1 MFEQIAKLAI
11 LSRLFQA
18 LIREKIIKKE
28 SISFLS
34 KDKIE
39 IHISSNLKL
48 TAFIKSFFSFERF
61 DLIKNLYLENS
72 GIVSE
77 ISHPNDLLDLIK
89 EQWMQENENSGN
101 SFDQFQIEIQNSV
114 SNMILAQMSFEMNKS
129 LFENDK
135 KEYGIKNSID
145 WVLIHKEKNDKFSS
159 LSFYEQSVLNGHP
172 VHPGAKTRMGMNLE
186 DLIQYSPEWRK
197 VVSLKLLAID
207 KKNSKITMD
216 KNGNLC
222 DILFMDYPGLEEKFK
237 LEMNNNGLN
246 YELYDLIPVHPWQL
260 KKIIPQIFQDQLRDK
275 KIIPIN
281 SFQINARSLISFRS
295 FATEPHEN
303 NNSCHI
309 KTSINLLTTS
319 DVRTISPRATQSGPL
334 ISNILNSI
342 QNNLK
347 EFKDGKFKIQSEIAG
362 IYYNE
367 NSDRYS
373 KLEKAKLGQ
382 NLSCILRDNPEKFIK
397 SMDICMPAAALLEK
411 SPLSNKIILNELIDI
426 YKREK
431 YFYSEIDCVISFF
444 KKYTELSIPP
454 LLTLMSKYGISLEA
468 HMQNSMVSFR
478 NGEPILLIVRD
489 FSDIRIFE
497 ERLLK
502 HNYSLNLDI
511 QNSMIFCKNI
521 SVLHKNIFYSFFQS
535 HIGEIVV
542 TLNREFG
549 IEEMLLWKIV
559 RNKCSDTFN
568 ELKKEP
574 DFKEQVEA
582 DEYELFKENIQLKAL
597 TKMRLIGELSEYYFV
612 DIKNPLNISE

>member
-11 LSRLFQA
+11 LSRLFQSI
-18 LIREKIIKKE
+18 IREKIIKKE

-34 KDKIE
+34 NDKIE
-39 IHISSNLKL
+39 IHISPKLKL
-48 TAFIKSFFSFERF
+48 IAFIKSFFSFERF
-61 DLIKNLYLENS
+61 DLVKNLYLENS

-89 EQWMQENENSGN
+89 EQWLQENENSVN

-129 LFENDK
+129 SFENDK
-135 KEYGIKNSID
+135 IEYGINNSFD
-145 WVLIHKEKNDKFSS
+145 WVLKQKEKNKKFSS

-172 VHPGAKTRMGMNLE
+172 VHPGSKTRMGMNLE

-197 VVSLKLLAID
+197 IVSLKLVAID
-207 KKNSKITMD
+207 KKYSKVTMD
-216 KNGNLC
+216 KNGYLC
-222 DILFMDYPGLEEKFK
+222 DILFEDYPGLEEKFK
-237 LEMNNNGLN
+237 LEMKDKGLN
-246 YELYDLIPVHPWQL
+246 YEFYDLIPVHPWQL
-260 KKIIPQIFQDQLRDK
+260 KKTIHQIFPDQLKDK

-281 SFQINARSLISFRS
+281 SFEIKARSLISFRS
-295 FATEPHEN
+295 FAPESLEI
-303 NNSCHI
+303 NNSHHI

-334 ISNILNSI
+334 ISHILNSI

-347 EFKDGKFKIQSEIAG
+347 EFMEGKFKIQSEIAG

-367 NSDRYS
+367 HSDKYS

-382 NLSCILRDNPEKFIK
+382 NLSCILRDNPENYVKNQG
-397 SMDICMPAAALLEK
+397 ICMPAAALLER
-411 SPLSNKIILNELIDI
+411 SPLSNKIILNEIIDI
-426 YKREK
+426 YKKEK
-431 YFYSEIDCVISFF
+431 YFNSEIDGAISFF
-444 KKYTELSIPP
+444 KKYIDLSIPP

-468 HMQNSMVSFR
+468 HMQNSMVAFR

-489 FSDIRIFE
+489 FSDIRISE

-502 HNYSLNLDI
+502 HNYFINLDI

-535 HIGEIVV
+535 HIGEIII

-549 IEEMLLWKIV
+549 IEEKLLWKIV
-559 RNKCSDTFN
+559 KNKCSDTFN

-574 DFKEQVEA
+574 DFKEQIEE

-597 TKMRLIGELSEYYFV
+597 TKMRLMGEMCEYYFV
-612 DIKNPLNISE
+612 DIKNPLNGIE